1 MSVNLHVHSTASD
14 GKFSPSE
21 LIAKAA
27 SLGLTVISITDHDTI
42 DGITEALEAARAF
55 PGLKFIPGVEISCDL
70 ADGEAHMLGY
80 FIDFTSPELKAAL
93 DRFRNSR
100 EGRAQRMI
108 DKLGGMGI
116 RLDWQR
122 VQEIAGDGSI
132 GRPHI
137 AEAMV
142 EKGYINAVKDA
153 FNGYIERSGP
163 AYAEREKMTPAEA
176 VALILNAEGIPVLA
190 HPFTVKDPE
199 AMVKELKPAGLAGI
213 ETYYKD
219 YTADEVASLV
229 KMARKY
235 DLITTGGNDFH
246 GLPDSD
252 ETLVSGAAV
261 PAEAAEKLIAL
272 AREKTLKLAGM

>member
-1 MSVNLHVHSTASD
+1 MSANLHVHSTASD

-42 DGITEALEAARAF
+42 DGIAEALETARAF

-80 FIDFTSPELKAAL
+80 FIDFTSQELKTAL
-93 DRFRNSR
+93 DRFRSSR
-100 EGRAQRMI
+100 EGRARRMI
-108 DKLGGMGI
+108 AKLGGMGI

-163 AYAEREKMTPAEA
+163 AYAEREKITPAEA
-176 VALILNAEGIPVLA
+176 VGLILNAGGIPVLA

-199 AMVKELKPAGLAGI
+199 ALVKELKPAGLAGI

-219 YTADEVASLV
+219 YTADEVASLAT
-229 KMARKY
+229 MARKHG
-235 DLITTGGNDFH
+235 LITTGGNDFH

-252 ETLVSGAAV
+252 ETLVSGVAV
-261 PAEAAEKLIAL
+261 PAEAADMLIAVANERGL
-272 AREKTLKLAGM
+272 KTAYL